1 MGLYDGIM
9 QGLLEAIEIE
19 KGEVPLIKK
28 ENMPASTYMV
38 CNAEHKLIDEVVRIR
53 KEKNI
58 SQSELANCIGV
69 KQQVISRL
77 EKKENSPSL
86 KLFSGIVNALGYE
99 LKIIE
104 K

>member
-1 MGLYDGIM
+1 MGLYDDIM
-9 QGLLEAIEIE
+9 QGLLEAIEME
-19 KGEVPLIKK
+19 KGEIPLVERK
-28 ENMPASTYMV
+28 NMPAPTFMISNV
-38 CNAEHKLIDEVVRIR
+38 EHKLIDDVVRIR
-53 KEKNI
+53 KEQKI
-58 SQSELANCIGV
+58 SQNELANRIGV

-86 KLFSGIVNALGYE
+86 KLFSSIVDALGYE